1 MYNGSASFHKRYY
14 CPNRMTG
21 NRGWQSL
28 PDVGQWQPVYLW
40 VLCVLLSSPWTARCL
55 FWHDKAVPC
64 VCFRPQQPWP
74 LDSSMSNLHLD
85 LKFTLGKGK
94 DNICKGKRRSSS
106 RSVPLVSCSHA
117 APLPDFPQFESNHR
131 RPIGC
136 AGHVTYLGPK
146 SAAFSDWSGIFP
158 MGAAYRAGAATVCVC
173 LRTLGKNLPPTPA
186 PPLLY
191 LLSTIPPFSLL
202 FFSTTSHPLKHSIT
216 L

>member
-1 MYNGSASFHKRYY
+1 MFSSPYSSFLPQDETAFYFFPAGLAVYNGPASFHKRYY

-28 PDVGQWQPVYLW
+28 PDVGRWQPVYLW
-40 VLCVLLSSPWTARCL
+40 VLYVLLSSPWTARCL

-74 LDSSMSNLHLD
+74 LDLSISNLHLD

-131 RPIGC
+131 QPIGC

-146 SAAFSDWSGIFP
+146 STAFSDWLGIFP
-158 MGAAYRAGAATVCVC
+158 MGAAYRAGAATVCACVC
-173 LRTLGKNLPPTPA
+173 V
-186 PPLLY
+186 
-191 LLSTIPPFSLL
+191 
-202 FFSTTSHPLKHSIT
+202 
-216 L
+216 